1 MRLLKLTFL
10 IFMSIATGCNSAAE
24 SENNGIPANNLTSPE
39 TVEQALDNLVTV
51 SDTYH
56 SSSLDLVSHYTNGYE
71 YSIGLGN
78 EPVDESLLYTG
89 YEQKQTQYQ
98 NAVQVLLGSYG
109 LIQAL
114 KSANIDGPQSES
126 GELRTSRQQL
136 AFIIAAALAGAAL
149 TGVGAA
155 AGIDRMYGSAAEPVI
170 ERAKNATPEEVA
182 RMAEI
187 LKLPPETTQEEVV
200 NHLENDM
207 GYVERDQ
214 AVDEIIQD
222 FTSSNEPG
230 IRTFE
235 GSEVNES
242 VARTAQEGGRNA
254 VNLVAGATTAAT
266 GGQGYAQA
274 LEAAGFQPVQ
284 AALADLAVT
293 AVSTATETPLQP
305 LDVFN
310 AIFISSSTNDRDRR
324 IFYSNSMGY
333 TFDEAI
339 RVLTERLTDATIEE
353 IQSAMRV
360 LVDDIIEELGD
371 QVTVENSPGG
381 AVWVE
386 FPSRVVLARIN
397 NPEGS
402 ILHPT
407 DDNFDS
413 ILAAN
418 GDISAHSNFDPNLIE
433 SLLFPID
440 DESAPANNVNNV
452 NNVNN
457 TGADSDGDGVSDAE
471 DNCPN
476 DPNWYQ
482 VDSDLDGI
490 GNACDESACPEFN
503 YDEDGC
509 VEGMQWDRQVAAC
522 TQPMCPTGAM
532 YNSVKDCC
540 CDCWDDKTL
549 DTVIDPCRV
558 GFVLFCAER
567 DPNEGG

>member
-1 MRLLKLTFL
+1 MRLLKVVL
-10 IFMSIATGCNSAAE
+10 IVFVMIAAGCNSATE
-24 SENNGIPANNLTSPE
+24 NENNEIPANNLTSPQS
-39 TVEQALDNLVTV
+39 VEQALDNLVTV
-51 SDTYH
+51 GDTYH
-56 SSSLDLVSHYTNGYE
+56 DSSYELISHFTNDYE
-71 YSIGLGN
+71 YSIGAGN
-78 EPVDESLLYTG
+78 PPTAMTLADPGYT
-89 YEQKQTQYQ
+89 QKQTQYE
-98 NAVQVLLGSYG
+98 NGVQVLLGSYG
-109 LIQAL
+109 LLVAL
-114 KSANIDGPQSES
+114 KTANLQGPDSEGS
-126 GELRTSRQQL
+126 GLRVSRQQIGL
-136 AFIIAAALAGAAL
+136 IAAALAGAAL
-149 TGVGAA
+149 MGIGAA
-155 AGIDRMYGSAAEPVI
+155 AGFGRMFDRAAAPVI
-170 ERAKNATPEEVA
+170 ERAKTATPEEVA

-187 LKLPPETTQEEVV
+187 LDLPENATQDQVV
-200 NHLENDM
+200 DHLENDM
-207 GYVERDQ
+207 GYLARDR
-214 AVDEIIQD
+214 AVDEIVQD
-222 FTSSNEPG
+222 FTSSNEAG
-230 IRTFE
+230 IRPFE
-235 GSEVNES
+235 GSEINEA
-242 VARTAQEGGRNA
+242 VADVAQEGGRNA

-274 LEAAGFQPVQ
+274 LEAAGFLPTQ
-284 AALADLAVT
+284 AALADLAIS

-310 AIFISSSTNDRDRR
+310 AIFISSSTTARDRR
-324 IFYSNSMGY
+324 RFRENVMGY
-333 TFDEAI
+333 TIDEAI
-339 RVLTERLTDATIEE
+339 RVLTQDLAEASIEE
-353 IQSAMRV
+353 IESAMRA
-360 LVDDIIEELGD
+360 LIDDMIVELGD
-371 QVTVENSPGG
+371 QITVEESGT
-381 AVWVE
+381 AIWVE
-386 FPSRVVLARIN
+386 FPSRVVLARLN
-397 NPEGS
+397 DPEGT

-433 SLLFPID
+433 GLLFPID
-440 DESAPANNVNNV
+440 DESAPANNT

-457 TGADSDGDGVSDAE
+457 TGADSDGDGVPDAE

-490 GNACDESACPEFN
+490 GNECDDSACPEFT

-509 VEGMQWDRQVAAC
+509 VEGMAWDRAVAAC